1 MNDRVA
7 LVTGAAGGIGRAAC
21 LGFAGRGARVLACD
35 LDLDGAGETAALVR
49 AAGGEAV
56 ARRVDVTS
64 ADDARGM
71 VEAALAAFGRLD
83 YAFNNAGVIGEVG
96 VGLAATGL
104 DAWQRVLD
112 VNLTGVFLCLRAE
125 IPALVA
131 GGGGAIVNT
140 ASALGLT
147 GDAGLGPYVASKH
160 GVVGLTRAAALE
172 LAGQGVRVN
181 CICPGVTRT
190 GMIEEIVGGDPAV
203 EAAMTARQPLGRM
216 GTPAEV
222 AAAALWL
229 CSDEAAFVTGHALAV
244 DGGQLITP

>member
-1 MNDRVA
+1 MEGRVA

-21 LGFAGRGARVLACD
+21 LGFAARGARVLACD
-35 LDLDGAGETAALVR
+35 LDAAGAEATAGLVR
-49 AAGGEAV
+49 AAGGEAI
-56 ARRVDVTS
+56 ARRVDVCD
-64 ADDARGM
+64 ADDVRGM
-71 VEAALAAFGRLD
+71 VAAAVEAFGRLD
-83 YAFNNAGVIGEVG
+83 HALNNAGVIGDVG
-96 VGLAATGL
+96 VSLAETDEAV
-104 DAWQRVLD
+104 WRRVVD

-125 IPALVA
+125 IPVLAAA
-131 GGGGAIVNT
+131 GRGSIVNT

-172 LAGQGVRVN
+172 LATTGVRVN

-203 EAAMTARQPLGRM
+203 EAAMTSRQPLGRM

-222 AAAALWL
+222 AAAAVWL